1 MPGDPAATVC
11 LDGGL
16 QAAQS
21 APSRIGSWDVQR
33 RLGAGAM
40 GEVFLARRGDQRA
53 ALKLVA
59 KRYAGD
65 DAFTQRFQR
74 EIALLS
80 KFDHANVARALD
92 GGEHEGRPWLAME
105 FVDGPDLDNLLR
117 DHGPFSEA
125 DVLHLAIQMARGLE
139 HIHQQAGLI
148 HRDVKPA
155 NVLVARRPGGDPH
168 RLLNPGDV
176 AKLIDFGLAKPAEQ
190 DEGSGLTMTGMI
202 MGTPNYIAP
211 EQISCERTLTLHVDM
226 YALGATMYHL
236 LTGRVPFEAGSAA
249 AVMAA
254 HLNNPVPDPG
264 QVVPAVSPATRR
276 LVGTALAKRRSD
288 RFATWQA
295 FITACEKA
303 VVALGAPPAAG
314 AEGTGRFLRKPM
326 VRPPSTQTL
335 RRPEGGA
342 LAGPG
347 PRSTPAPVPALGA
360 GAPLEPRGGSAA
372 AVAASLGVG
381 QPESGSEALRAAVT
395 SRVVKAQTSS
405 IHRKSDTA
413 KARRPAGVATSAVSK
428 WSGRLDAAGSTGGS
442 VLPWL
447 ILVSAGLLASGAA
460 VWALVLP

>member
-1 MPGDPAATVC
+1 M
-11 LDGGL
+11 
-16 QAAQS
+16 QAAL
-21 APSRIGSWDVQR
+21 AGPTRIGSWEVQR

-80 KFDHANVARALD
+80 KFDHPNVARALD

-105 FVDGPDLDNLLR
+105 FVDGPDLDNLLHN
-117 DHGPFSEA
+117 HGPFFEA
-125 DVLHLAIQMARGLE
+125 DVLQLAIQMARGLE

-155 NVLVARRPGGDPH
+155 NVLVARKPGGDPH

-176 AKLIDFGLAKPAEQ
+176 AKLIDFGLAKPVEQ

-211 EQISCERTLTLHVDM
+211 EQISCERNLTLHVDM
-226 YALGATMYHL
+226 YALGATVFHL
-236 LTGRVPFEAGSAA
+236 LTGHVPFEAGSAA

-264 QVVPAVSPATRR
+264 QVVPAISPATRR
-276 LVGTALAKRRSD
+276 IVTTALAKRPGD
-288 RFATWQA
+288 RFTTWQA

-303 VVALGAPPAAG
+303 VAALGAPAAG

-326 VRPPSTQTL
+326 TRPPSTQTV
-335 RRPEGGA
+335 RRPPGA
-342 LAGPG
+342 LSNPSTGS
-347 PRSTPAPVPALGA
+347 RSTPAPVPAIG
-360 GAPLEPRGGSAA
+360 GGTPLEPRSGTAA

-381 QPESGSEALRAAVT
+381 QPATGSEALRAAVT
-395 SRVVKAQTSS
+395 SRVVKAHTSA
-405 IHRKSDTA
+405 IHRKADTA
-413 KARRPAGVATSAVSK
+413 RAQRSGGVATSAVSK

-447 ILVSAGLLASGAA
+447 ILVGAGLLACGAV
-460 VWALVLP
+460 VWVVVLP